1 LEIANPDVKALVE
14 KAKAKGLETPH
25 TRKEKASICETG
37 KKGLCCNVCSEG
49 PCRITDKHP
58 YGVCGLNADQI
69 VAKNFLRHVAAG
81 VACYV
86 HVCENTARALMNSEA
101 RDERTLKSVCEKL
114 GIDADTKTLAEFVIA
129 DLYKPRYETSE
140 IVLRL
145 APRKRLDVYEKLGI
159 LPGGAKAE
167 IVDALVK
174 TSTNLNANVID
185 MLLHVLR
192 LGLTMGYVALRMNVW
207 MNDILLG
214 TPSLADVETGIG
226 AINPNAVNIMTTGHQ
241 SALQHAVIEV
251 ASSEDMQKLARDAG
265 ADGINVIGAT
275 CVGQDIQSR
284 WNLLK
289 SSCFIGQCA
298 NNFGTEPLVASGL
311 IDAVVSEFNCTFPG
325 LTEIAKHEGVKLV
338 AIDDV
343 AFIEGAELISWSPEK
358 AREVAREV
366 VLRAIE
372 AFKARKRAER
382 FGSTKKAKI
391 GFTEEFVEQHVD
403 KLLEI
408 LAEGKVKGIA
418 AVVGCSNLVSGGHDV
433 LIRDLTKELL
443 KRDILVWTAGC
454 TAYALQGLGFM
465 SEEGLEFAGDG
476 LKEVCGELGLPPVW
490 DFGICMCVARIVT
503 IAEMFAEKLNV
514 DLPDLP
520 VVASAP
526 QWLEEQALGDG
537 AFALSCGFL
546 LHVYPDPF
554 TSGSKLVT
562 KVLTEELPNLTG
574 GRLLVEKDAVN
585 TAEIM
590 EKHIVEKRK
599 GLGLKAIR

>member
-1 LEIANPDVKALVE
+1 MEIANPDVKTLVE

-25 TRKEKASICETG
+25 TRREKASICEIG

-49 PCRITDKHP
+49 PCRITEKHP

-86 HVCENTARALMNSEA
+86 HVCENTARALMNAEVK
-101 RDERTLKSVCEKL
+101 DKKTLEEVCSKL
-114 GIDADTKTLAEFVIA
+114 GIEADAKKLAEFVIA
-129 DLYKPRYETSE
+129 DIHKPRWQLSE
-140 IVLRL
+140 IVLKL
-145 APRKRLDVYEKLGI
+145 APEKRMNVYKKLGI

-167 IVDALVK
+167 IMDALVK
-174 TSTNLNANVID
+174 TSTNLNANVTD
-185 MLLHVLR
+185 MLLHALK
-192 LGLTMGYVALRMNVW
+192 LGLVMGYTALRMNIW
-207 MNDILLG
+207 MNDIMFG
-214 TPSLADVETGIG
+214 IPQIMEVNTGVG

-241 SALQHAVIEV
+241 TALQQKIIEI
-251 ASSEDMQKLARDAG
+251 ACSEEMQKLARDAG
-265 ADGINVIGAT
+265 ADGINIVGAT
-275 CVGQDIQSR
+275 CVGQDLQSR
-284 WNLLK
+284 PQPN
-289 SSCFIGQCA
+289 CFIGQCA

-325 LTEIAKHEGVKLV
+325 LTQIAKHEGVKLI

-343 AFIEGAELISWSPEK
+343 AFIEDAELISWSPEK
-358 AREVAREV
+358 AEKVAREV

-372 AFKARKRAER
+372 SFKARKRAEKI
-382 FGSTKKAKI
+382 GSVKKAKI
-391 GFTEEFVEQHVD
+391 GFSEKFVEDNMD
-403 KLLEI
+403 KILEI
-408 LAEGKVKGIA
+408 IAEGKIKGVA

-465 SEEGLEFAGDG
+465 SEEGLEYAGEC
-476 LKEVCGELGLPPVW
+476 LKDVCKELGLPPVW
-490 DFGICMCVARIVT
+490 DFGICMCIARIVT
-503 IAEMFAEKLNV
+503 VAEKIAEKLGV

-537 AFALSCGFL
+537 AFALDCGFL

-554 TSGSKLVT
+554 VSGSKLVT
-562 KVLTEELPNLTG
+562 KILTEELPKLTG
-574 GRLLVEKDAVN
+574 GRLLVEKDAVK

-590 EKHIVEKRK
+590 ERHINEKRK
-599 GLGLKAIR
+599 GLGLKV